1 VTLAPFNEGMNRT
14 TEIMKRLLLA
24 TILTFAFMNNAFA
37 MPDIEIDNPFTEP
50 QLMRVTCYHYNSGVT
65 ADGSIP
71 KANYTCGAKRDLIGC
86 MALVWENDNGQPG
99 EFIGMYEIED
109 TGGADR
115 IQTGRSIDI
124 YQESYADCE
133 AFIKA
138 HGDYQFVLYV
148 RGEG

>member
-1 VTLAPFNEGMNRT
+1 
-14 TEIMKRLLLA
+14 MKRLLLA
-24 TILTFAFMNNAFA
+24 LTLSFTIALAISCEVSA
-37 MPDIEIDNPFTEP
+37 MPDIQTDNPFTEP

-71 KANYTCGAKRDLIGC
+71 KANYTCGARRDLIGC
-86 MALVWENDNGQPG
+86 MALVWENDSGQPG

-133 AFIKA
+133 AFINA

-148 RGEG
+148 KGEG